1 MFAACGRKWRILSLA
16 LHPLFLEAVREVRLT
31 SDHIG
36 SKISPLTCS
45 QASSSVAPTASFF
58 TQPSLLA
65 TPEAEFP
72 VVRVIYDFTPT
83 SPFELAVH
91 GQSACIGSRCC
102 PSALT
107 PSVLE
112 GASVRVIED
121 DDGSGWVKVV
131 DEDGGRGLV
140 PASYIESEDVAQ
152 VAGPAIG
159 PLRSSGQFGE
169 WQHHLDWFPSF
180 LISSYC
186 RKFVECMST
195 TPKVQTSWT
204 FRRAIVSS

>member
-1 MFAACGRKWRILSLA
+1 VADSESSSTPALSRSSSRG
-16 LHPLFLEAVREVRLT
+16 EA

-65 TPEAEFP
+65 TPAELP

-102 PSALT
+102 PYALT
-107 PSVLE
+107 SSDLE

-140 PASYIESEDVAQ
+140 PASYIESAEVTQ
-152 VAGPAIG
+152 VAGPVIE
-159 PLRSSGQFGE
+159 PSGQFGE
-169 WQHHLDWFPSF
+169 W
-180 LISSYC
+180 
-186 RKFVECMST
+186 
-195 TPKVQTSWT
+195 
-204 FRRAIVSS
+204 

>member
-1 MFAACGRKWRILSLA
+1 M
-16 LHPLFLEAVREVRLT
+16 
-31 SDHIG
+31 
-36 SKISPLTCS
+36 
-45 QASSSVAPTASFF
+45 
-58 TQPSLLA
+58 
-65 TPEAEFP
+65 
-72 VVRVIYDFTPT
+72 
-83 SPFELAVH
+83 
-91 GQSACIGSRCC
+91 
-102 PSALT
+102 
-107 PSVLE
+107 
-112 GASVRVIED
+112 RVIED

-159 PLRSSGQFGE
+159 PFRSSGQFGE